1 MSQYNFSTLN
11 DKELEVLTRDL
22 LTREMSIPF
31 QSFKMGKDKG
41 IDLRYSTAESE
52 NQIIVQVKH
61 YLKSGYGQL
70 LNVLKNKEKEKI
82 DKLSPKRYILVTSI
96 GLSPSDKEAIKK
108 ALSPH
113 ILNTNDIYGADDLNS
128 LIAKYGDIEK
138 KHFKLWFSN
147 LNIIQK
153 IVNNGI
159 DGRSA
164 FIEEKI
170 KKNTDIYVVNQTF
183 HEAIDILRKKKVLL
197 ITGIPGI
204 GKTSLANL
212 ITYYLLSRDFRLVY
226 IDEKI
231 REAEDMFDSDQNIK
245 QLFYFDDF
253 LGSNYLE
260 IINSKNTENSI
271 VNFVERIKATK
282 NKYLI
287 LTTRST
293 ILNQAISAHE
303 KLSRANLD
311 SLKYEIEIKNYS
323 EYDKAKILYNHLYF
337 NEIDPEMINEI
348 FKEKNYWKIIQ
359 HINYNPRLIEY
370 FTKEKNIS
378 HLKANNYFD
387 FIISNLNNPEEIW
400 ESAFANQLN
409 TSEKYLLFTL
419 LSFGRIVT
427 KKNLEVAYDEKI
439 ESEVAKHGFTR
450 EVNIFNISLRNL
462 MDGYITNTIV
472 YYSIQNSYI
481 DFINPSLK
489 DYLITFFN
497 KNNSEKWRFIES
509 FIFIEQFMYVF
520 RKKSD
525 AKNNIVIE
533 DNEIR
538 KFIEMACTKKLRS
551 TSIQDTDNLNLRVV
565 NFLHSYRTS
574 DNIEFI
580 DKMVLIR
587 LNEINWKMITIIYI
601 EDILPVFETIDNKSE
616 IFKYI
621 KSNWDIIVTKL
632 IDRANQ
638 DIELERI
645 KNLFEKFEV
654 DYKDYKKEDLTWK
667 GTLVTAVSRIF
678 KKKADEI
685 VELNEYKIYSDH
697 DFEEMEENIS
707 ACFEQMQATY
717 LNDIEIEQTYNPCES
732 IDPDSLIKENKI
744 TISEDES
751 QTIDWES
758 IRNEK
763 RESDEKIDDLFSVF
777 EK

>member
-1 MSQYNFSTLN
+1 
-11 DKELEVLTRDL
+11 
-22 LTREMSIPF
+22 MSIPF

-41 IDLRYSTAESE
+41 IDLRYSTGESE

-61 YLKSGYGQL
+61 YLKSGYRQL
-70 LNVLKNKEKEKI
+70 VNVLKNQEKEKI

-96 GLSPSDKEAIKK
+96 GLSPADKEAIKK
-108 ALSPH
+108 VLFPH

-128 LIAKYGDIEK
+128 LIAKYDDIEK

-159 DGRSA
+159 DGRSS
-164 FIEEKI
+164 FIEDKI
-170 KKNTDIYVVNQTF
+170 KKNTGIYVVNQAYDG
-183 HEAIDILRKKKVLL
+183 AIDILRKEKVLL

-212 ITYYLLSRDFRLVY
+212 ITYYLLSKDFRLVY

-231 REAEDMFDSDQNIK
+231 REAEDMFDNDQNIK

-293 ILNQAISAHE
+293 ILNQARSTHE

-311 SLKYEIEIKNYS
+311 SLKYEIEIKSYS
-323 EYDKAKILYNHLYF
+323 EYDKAKILYNHFYF
-337 NEIDPEMINEI
+337 NDIDPEMINEV
-348 FKEKNYWKIIQ
+348 FKDKNYWKIIR
-359 HINYNPRLIEY
+359 HVNYNPRLIEY

-378 HLKANNYFD
+378 HLKPNNYLD
-387 FIISNLNNPEEIW
+387 FIITNLNNPEEIW

-427 KKNLEVAYDEKI
+427 KEDLEVAYDEKI
-439 ESEVAKHGFTR
+439 ENEVAKHGFTR

-472 YYSIQNSYI
+472 HHLSHNSYV

-509 FIFIEQFMYVF
+509 FIFVEQFMYVF

-538 KFIEMACTKKLRS
+538 KFIEIACTKKLRS
-551 TSIQDTDNLNLRVV
+551 TLFKDTDNLNLRII
-565 NFLHSYRTS
+565 NFLHSYRIS

-580 DKMVLIR
+580 DKLILIR
-587 LNEINWKMITIIYI
+587 LNEINWEKTTIIYI
-601 EDILPVFETIDNKSE
+601 EDFLPVLETIDEKSE
-616 IFKYI
+616 VFKYV
-621 KSNWDIIVTKL
+621 KCNWDIIVAKL

-638 DIELERI
+638 EIELERI
-645 KNLFEKFEV
+645 KNLFEKFEI

-667 GTLVTAVSRIF
+667 ETLVAVVSRIF
-678 KKKADEI
+678 KRKADEI
-685 VELNEYKIYSDH
+685 VELSENNIYSDS
-697 DFEEMEENIS
+697 DFEKMEEKIS
-707 ACFEQMQATY
+707 AHFEQMQATF
-717 LNDIEIEQTYNPCES
+717 LNDIEIEQTYNPCEN
-732 IDPDSLIKENKI
+732 IDSESLIKDNNNA
-744 TISEDES
+744 ISETES

-758 IRNEK
+758 IRNERK
-763 RESDEKIDDLFSVF
+763 ESDGKIDDLFSVI